1 MPPLTSRSAS
11 NSCILRRPNET
22 LMAGLR
28 LKNMS
33 DHTTNDPNKKSL
45 PDKAGISKPFKN
57 GISYFR

>member
-1 MPPLTSRSAS
+1 LTSRSTS
-11 NSCILRRPNET
+11 NRCILRRPNET

-33 DHTTNDPNKKSL
+33 DHTTNDSNKKSL
-45 PDKAGISKPFKN
+45 PGLAGISVPFKN